1 MRIGQRMLLVCGPD
15 RPLLERICGAVSGE
29 TRIVDDFA
37 FEQALKHPAVTL
49 LRVERI
55 PRAGESPPEPG
66 SLASL
71 LSAAEAPSVS
81 RVIIV
86 TPRGDADGGLRRLR
100 QSGARY
106 VILRPP
112 PLVDVEALRGKR
124 VLVPRDAVALPL
136 VTIDD
141 LVRAIRDVIAD
152 EAMMGQTI
160 EVPPSGL
167 AALEAAGAKPR
178 VVAPWR
184 AKLGRWLGQ
193 PVLAASP
200 APSA

>member
-1 MRIGQRMLLVCGPD
+1 
-15 RPLLERICGAVSGE
+15 
-29 TRIVDDFA
+29 
-37 FEQALKHPAVTL
+37 
-49 LRVERI
+49 
-55 PRAGESPPEPG
+55 
-66 SLASL
+66 
-71 LSAAEAPSVS
+71 
-81 RVIIV
+81 
-86 TPRGDADGGLRRLR
+86 
-100 QSGARY
+100 

>member
-1 MRIGQRMLLVCGPD
+1 MHIGQRMLLVCGPD
-15 RPLLERICGAVSGE
+15 RPLLDRICAAVSGD

-37 FEQALKHPAVTL
+37 FEQALEHQAVTL

-55 PRAGESPPEPG
+55 PRAGETPPEPG

-86 TPRGDADGGLRRLR
+86 TPRVDADGSLRRLR

-124 VLVPRDAVALPL
+124 VLVPRDAAEQPL
-136 VTIDD
+136 VTLDD
-141 LVRAIRDVIAD
+141 LVRAIRDVVAD
-152 EAMMGQTI
+152 DALMGQTI
-160 EVPPSGL
+160 DVPPSGL

-184 AKLGRWLGQ
+184 AKLGRWFGQ
-193 PVLAASP
+193 TVLAPTPTA
-200 APSA
+200 A